1 MAKLGHSTYTLTDL
15 TETLPVSLVLKSNLD
30 KNIQVKN
37 GSRYEPDFKSKI
49 TQEEEFKGVVITPS
63 LFLGQEN
70 LNIHENEKY
79 VKPNDRKTGFLY
91 YEIGSTTY
99 KYGDSTSGIYVD
111 IQGRLHIEQNLT
123 ENITIEAYIQNFI
136 YESHNYEVELVQA
149 INPINLLLLEGN
161 DNFYAVIECEG
172 GREHFDDKNHYPIK
186 MMACLYKGTSL
197 INKNGEVFDTENYK
211 YSWDRLGDSDT
222 IEDSN
227 QPTLTV
233 ERKDILNRDLY
244 TCIITDKNTDLTYT
258 AQQFIYDFSDQ
269 YYCQLI
275 NNKPLLLSEANTE
288 VEITANVW
296 DRGEQIEDMTT
307 EDGKKIY
314 NLSYQWIA
322 IDSNGQEID
331 LVGHEEG
338 EEDYGFTTE
347 KTFTVKTS
355 DANIPKKDSFTIYCK
370 VFNTDSSSTYPIAGS
385 TISFQYIPVYSVRI
399 KPKDIFVDTSNSGV
413 YLGNEDGIYTF
424 EFQLLDKEGQI
435 IDYDDTDTNV
445 EMKPKGKDYSSID
458 GTVIEEFTP
467 ANEDEKKWNFT
478 GTIKL
483 NPKHQNSLWNTDES
497 SRPYEFTY
505 VYFGQQFTDEVNIIK
520 NKNGENGEQGFSGYT
535 IDLSNEFHAFAG
547 GEGTADPDQETS
559 CFISA
564 YFGSEKQNI
573 DTIKIGSVLIF
584 ERSAETGQNKITG
597 EYDYKFG
604 ENNSHLFLS
613 AAEEEEDKIIEI
625 IIRTNSSTDNS
636 EKALFLKDIESLVFN
651 IGIKDTKNTILEFP
665 KIFNYTINYNGK
677 SYSLVPDA
685 NTIVYSQE
693 NLGTYEPSSFN
704 VSATVREV
712 NGAAST
718 YSKGII
724 IYSFDSKKWKYLGSS
739 GVISDYQNLD
749 NIYIR
754 LYSSL
759 AKDYITSSNI
769 DISSAASYLLDM
781 ETIPIVTSMDGY
793 EIGGENLL
801 KYSKLFL
808 LDNNDKWFKSN
819 TTMLSV
825 LDDEEDSTEE
835 KNLGFQVSG
844 IGEAAENPWYNFKS
858 PKFRLKRE
866 YINKDFCFSCY
877 VFLEEKTDEN
887 PITPLDENGF
897 SFLVSAYDSY
907 ETTVRGAY
915 QTFAKIYLN
924 SPGSA
929 ITNETW
935 GTGKWIKIYKVFNL
949 NDSFFTHT
957 ENGTNEPTKLE
968 DCSYLNI
975 TFALTKN
982 GYLKIKLPKLE
993 LGNVPSAWTPAPNDI
1008 FYSEVGENSEN
1019 ILDLIANNSSGIDT
1033 INGNF
1038 NITVTNIDGSQS
1050 VFTSYQ
1056 EFVNYVQ
1063 TQTDQ
1068 IKDLTKLTNEHDTTL
1083 SGVNTQIEQILL
1095 VNGDLKA
1102 RTAYIATGYKDE
1114 VNKKIP
1120 FLELGVKDAS
1130 DESKNHLRMELT
1142 NTLLSFYENSNN
1154 EEPIA
1159 YFGGNALS
1167 ITKGRF
1173 TKEVYIGTDDNNYLV
1188 IKTTPNGVAFMWSEE
1203 TFEGGIE

>member
-30 KNIQVKN
+30 KNIQIKN

-70 LNIHENEKY
+70 LKIHENEKY

-149 INPINLLLLEGN
+149 INPINLLLLEEN

-186 MMACLYKGTSL
+186 MMACLYKGTSP
-197 INKNGEVFDTENYK
+197 INKKGEVFDTENYE

-222 IEDSN
+222 IADSDK
-227 QPTLTV
+227 PTLTV

-288 VEITANVW
+288 VKITANVW
-296 DRGEQIEDMTT
+296 DQGEQIEDMTT
-307 EDGKKIY
+307 EDGQKIY

-322 IDSNGQEID
+322 IDSSGQEID

-338 EEDYGFTTE
+338 EDYGFTTE
-347 KTFTVKTS
+347 KTFVVKTS
-355 DANIPKKDSFTIYCK
+355 DAKIPKKDFFTIYCK
-370 VFNTDSSSTYPIAGS
+370 VFNTDYSSTYPIAGN
-385 TISFQYIPVYSVRI
+385 TISFQYIPIYSVRI
-399 KPKDIFVDTSNSGV
+399 NPKDIFVDTSNSGV
-413 YLGNEDGIYTF
+413 YLGNEEGIYTF
-424 EFQLLDKEGQI
+424 EFQLLDKEGQV
-435 IDYDDTDTNV
+435 IDYDDTDTNI
-445 EMKPKGKDYSSID
+445 EKAPTGKNYSNID
-458 GTVIEEFTP
+458 GTEISFIQV
-467 ANEDEKKWNFT
+467 DKKKWSFT

-483 NPKHQNSLWNTDES
+483 NPEHQKSLWSADES
-497 SRPYEFTY
+497 SRQYEFTY

-520 NKNGENGEQGFSGYT
+520 NKNGENGDQGFSGYT

-547 GEGTADPDQETS
+547 GEGRADSDQEVS
-559 CFISA
+559 CFINA
-564 YFGSEKQNI
+564 YFGSEKQSI
-573 DTIKIGSVLIF
+573 DTIKIGDALIF

-613 AAEEEEDKIIEI
+613 AKEKEEKAIEI
-625 IIRTNSSTDNS
+625 IIRTNKSTVDR
-636 EKALFLKDIESLVFN
+636 EKALFLKDIEPLAFK
-651 IGIKDTKNTILEFP
+651 IGIKDTKNTLLEFP

-693 NLGTYEPSSFN
+693 NLGTYEPSSFG

-712 NGAAST
+712 NGSAST

-724 IYSFDSKKWKYLGSS
+724 IYSFDSINWKYLGSS
-739 GVISDYQNLD
+739 GTISNYRNLD

-759 AKDYITSSNI
+759 AEDYITNSNI
-769 DISSAASYLLDM
+769 NLSNAAPYLLDM
-781 ETIPIVTSMDGY
+781 ETIPVVTSMDGY
-793 EIGGENLL
+793 EIGGENLI

-808 LDNNDKWFKSN
+808 LNDENSNDKWFKSN

-866 YINKDFCFSCY
+866 YIGKDFCFSCY
-877 VFLEEKTDEN
+877 VFLEKKTNEN

-897 SFLVSAYDSY
+897 SFIVSAYDSY

-915 QTFAKIYLN
+915 QTFAKIYLD

-935 GTGKWIKIYKVFNL
+935 ETGKWIKIYKVFNL

-957 ENGTNEPTKLE
+957 ENGTNTPTKLE

-1008 FYSEVGENSEN
+1008 FYSEVGNGSEN
-1019 ILDLIANNSSGIDT
+1019 ILDLIANNSSGISD
-1033 INGNF
+1033 INTSF
-1038 NITVTNIDGSQS
+1038 NITVTGSDGTPM

-1056 EFVNYVQ
+1056 QFVNY
-1063 TQTDQ
+1063 
-1068 IKDLTKLTNEHDTTL
+1068 INGETNKVTTL
-1083 SGVNTQIEQILL
+1083 ANKNDATLAGVNTQIKEILS
-1095 VNGDLKA
+1095 VNGDLVE
-1102 RTAYIATGYKDE
+1102 RTAYIATGYENEKE
-1114 VNKKIP
+1114 KKNP
-1120 FLELGVKDAS
+1120 FLELGVKDPTN
-1130 DESKNHLRMELT
+1130 ELKNHLRMKLT
-1142 NTLLSFYENSNN
+1142 NTLLGFYENDSDD
-1154 EEPIA
+1154 EPIA

-1173 TKEVYIGTDDNNYLV
+1173 TKELYVGTDNNNYLV

-1203 TFEGGIE
+1203 KFDGGIG